1 MTNIFLFIKLL
12 ILIVICSLHILSSK
26 VGIRK
31 VKLVVIENGL
41 IDNLFLRVYT
51 YINNSKR
58 VDEYG
63 IIRSLKSSD
72 ERSSETLEYTR
83 NNSQTTN

>member
-1 MTNIFLFIKLL
+1 M
-12 ILIVICSLHILSSK
+12 
-26 VGIRK
+26 
-31 VKLVVIENGL
+31 KLVVIENGL

-63 IIRSLKSSD
+63 IIRSLKSATN
-72 ERSSETLEYTR
+72 EVIETLEYTSETTP
-83 NNSQTTN
+83 NNKLRKRIKRLNLGEK

>member
-1 MTNIFLFIKLL
+1 M
-12 ILIVICSLHILSSK
+12 
-26 VGIRK
+26 
-31 VKLVVIENGL
+31 KLVVIENGL

-63 IIRSLKSSD
+63 IIRSLKSTTN
-72 ERSSETLEYTR
+72 EVIETLEYT
-83 NNSQTTN
+83 SETTTKQQIEKAHKAFKS